1 MKYRNATQTLRRRLG
16 AKVVRTDAESLYA
29 AGFDSS
35 KILFSPEAVVFPR
48 NEADI
53 AAVLA
58 LANRHRVPVTV
69 RGAGT
74 TLIACEQLDRSCYCM
89 ELDAHYCDVIIKR
102 WENFTGRKA
111 EKIGG

>member
-1 MKYRNATQTLRRRLG
+1 MKYRTATQTLRRRLG
-16 AKVVRTDAESLYA
+16 AKVVRTDAQSLYA

-48 NEADI
+48 NESDI

-74 TLIACEQLDRSCYCM
+74 TL
-89 ELDAHYCDVIIKR
+89 
-102 WENFTGRKA
+102 TGSAAPLR
-111 EKIGG
+111 GG